1 MNIELDARRTLR
13 LPHPR
18 LFAVGAAFFLFLFHR
33 LGLNPAVDLF
43 DWLLVVLPAI
53 ELSGLAAL
61 GALVADDDKVESRW
75 DVAVAALRWFGFVV
89 AANWVLAIFV
99 ASSLEAY
106 VKLGG
111 PPLVMLPV

>member
-33 LGLNPAVDLF
+33 LGLDPAVNLF

-53 ELSGLAAL
+53 ELSGLIAL
-61 GALVADDDKVESRW
+61 GAFVADDDKLETRW
-75 DVAVAALRWFGFVV
+75 DLAVAALRWFGFVV

-106 VKLGG
+106 VSLGG